1 MRVHLKNDGYVLSAE
16 FPMSV
21 FEMQDALDKLQIST
35 KTNAVTFQIYDFRNM
50 DLPSELCEK
59 DFTADVYRL
68 NLLAERLENLA
79 HDEMAALK
87 SLLQSNPGSDFEDML
102 LMTYGLDSVMVYPC
116 KDCRELGET
125 VIENEMLP
133 ELEDCSDEILELLNR
148 EKVGQLMQERESG
161 MFVDGYYCVPSGY
174 VPPDLH
180 IEIGRSESC
189 FFRLLIAPDTQN
201 TAQAGWISLPCDA
214 ETLLEVYDQ
223 TCCELQSSLP
233 WITPDSLENM
243 HQIGI
248 LNALAEQLSE
258 LSHDDFVKLKAVMD
272 SERIR
277 GIPDTLACMEHL
289 PEYEW
294 DRSVRDC
301 SEFGRAYLMKN
312 LPANFD
318 ISLLESGDFYD
329 LGSQILNQTG
339 GAITSYGV
347 ISGRG
352 QSLYSALTVQ
362 PDQQLEEDLEED
374 FEMEMGGINL

>member
-1 MRVHLKNDGYVLSAE
+1 MRVHLKNDGYALSAE
-16 FPMSV
+16 FPMTV
-21 FEMQDALDKLQIST
+21 FEMQDALDKLQIPPEAR
-35 KTNAVTFQIYDFRNM
+35 AVTFQIYDFRNM
-50 DLPSELCEK
+50 NLSSELCEK
-59 DFTADVYRL
+59 EFTADIFRL
-68 NLLAERLENLA
+68 NLFVERLENLNDA
-79 HDEMAALK
+79 EMAALK

-125 VIENEMLP
+125 VIENELLS
-133 ELEDCSDEILELLNR
+133 ELENCSDEILELLDR
-148 EKVGQLMQERESG
+148 EKVGKMMQEREG
-161 MFVDGYYCVPSGY
+161 GVFMEGYYCVPSGY

-189 FFRLLIAPDTQN
+189 FFRLLIAPDAQN
-201 TAQAGWISLPCDA
+201 TAEAQWISLPCDA

-233 WITPDSLENM
+233 WITSDSLENM

-248 LNALAEQLSE
+248 LNTLAEQLSE
-258 LSHDDFVKLKAVMD
+258 LSHDEFVKLKAVMD

-277 GIPDTLACMEHL
+277 EIPDALVCMKHLA
-289 PEYEW
+289 EYEW

-301 SEFGRAYLMKN
+301 SEFGQAYLMKN
-312 LPANFD
+312 FPG
-318 ISLLESGDFYD
+318 ISGLECVDLYA
-329 LGSQILNQTG
+329 LGSQILGQTG
-339 GAITSYGV
+339 GAVTSYGV

-362 PDQQLEEDLEED
+362 PEQQIEEDLEED
-374 FEMEMGGINL
+374 FKMKMGGICF

>member
-1 MRVHLKNDGYVLSAE
+1 MRVHLKNNGYALSAE

-21 FEMQDALDKLQIST
+21 FEMQDALDKLQIPPEASI
-35 KTNAVTFQIYDFRNM
+35 VTFQIYDFRNM
-50 DLPSELCEK
+50 NLSSELCEK
-59 DFTADVYRL
+59 EFTADIFRL
-68 NLLAERLENLA
+68 NLFVERLENLNDA
-79 HDEMAALK
+79 EMAALK
-87 SLLQSNPGSDFEDML
+87 SLLQSNPGNDFEDML

-116 KDCRELGET
+116 EDCRELGET
-125 VIENEMLP
+125 VIENELLP
-133 ELEDCSDEILELLNR
+133 ELENCSDEILELLNR

-180 IEIGRSESC
+180 IEIGRPESC

-233 WITPDSLENM
+233 WITSDSLENM

-248 LNALAEQLSE
+248 LNTLAEQLSE
-258 LSHDDFVKLKAVMD
+258 LSHNDFVKLKAVMD

-277 GIPDTLACMEHL
+277 EIPDTLACMKHL
-289 PEYEW
+289 SEYEW
-294 DRSVRDC
+294 NRSVRDC
-301 SEFGRAYLMKN
+301 SEFGQAYLIKN
-312 LPANFD
+312 FPG
-318 ISLLESGDFYD
+318 ISGLECMD
-329 LGSQILNQTG
+329 LYEFGSRILAQTG
-339 GAITSYGV
+339 GSVTSYGV

-352 QSLYSALTVQ
+352 QSLYSTLTIQ
-362 PDQQLEEDLEED
+362 PEQELAEDYED
-374 FEMEMGGINL
+374 NFEMEMGGMSQ